1 MEKTTAYIKMN
12 MGDNLCDSERS
23 SDKPIAW
30 VFCRAEQSSD
40 EDEALAKMKKLSIKA
55 KRNGY
60 QILGETLIVGD
71 VIRAQQFIC
80 GVAGRFVYADC
91 IITNTINS
99 IADSYESA
107 FDMVDFLRALDMKL
121 IVPMFGQ
128 LRVIENSVAILGAM
142 QTGEIVDQPARVF

>member
-1 MEKTTAYIKMN
+1 MAKSTAYIKMN
-12 MGDNLCDSERS
+12 FNDDFGNCEKAI
-23 SDKPIAW
+23 DKMIAW
-30 VFCRAEQSSD
+30 VFCRAD
-40 EDEALAKMKKLSIKA
+40 EDEALAKMRKLSTKA

-71 VIRAQQFIC
+71 VCRAQQFVC

-99 IADSYESA
+99 IADGYENA
-107 FDMVDFLRALDMKL
+107 FDMVDFLKALDMKL

>member
-1 MEKTTAYIKMN
+1 MAKSTAYIKMN
-12 MGDNLCDSERS
+12 FNDDFGNCEKAI
-23 SDKPIAW
+23 DKMIAW
-30 VFCRAEQSSD
+30 VFCRAEQGAD
-40 EDEALAKMKKLSIKA
+40 EDEALAKMRKLSTKA

-71 VIRAQQFIC
+71 VCRAQQFVC

-99 IADSYESA
+99 IADGYENA
-107 FDMVDFLRALDMKL
+107 FDMVDFLKALDMKL

-142 QTGEIVDQPARVF
+142 QTGEIVDQHARVF